1 MVQFREE
8 CLILDLDTQLSNYFM
23 KNKKHIF
30 LVIIFLIS
38 LNSISQTKSAKI
50 VVDGVCM
57 MCEERIEKKAIDVN
71 GIKLADWNLENRVLK
86 VVYNEKKITIC
97 EIHEFLGSIV
107 HDTEKKIA
115 SNYAYAL
122 LDPCCQYRDLQ
133 VIKDHGFERNPLYPQ
148 NKKE

>member
-1 MVQFREE
+1 MVQLWEE

-71 GIKLADWNLENRVLK
+71 GIKLAR
-86 VVYNEKKITIC
+86 TI
-97 EIHEFLGSIV
+97 
-107 HDTEKKIA
+107 
-115 SNYAYAL
+115 
-122 LDPCCQYRDLQ
+122 
-133 VIKDHGFERNPLYPQ
+133 
-148 NKKE
+148 